1 MTHPLAFYEALHL
14 VKMETDKGEALDLI
28 SRLAAKQQITPET
41 EIKLKDW
48 VSLFLS

>member
-1 MTHPLAFYEALHL
+1 MHPLAFYEVLHL
-14 VKMETDKGEALDLI
+14 VKMETDKEDALDLI
-28 SRLAAKQQITPET
+28 FRLAANSQITQQT